1 MTALLLVTW
10 NDDNNYTQLNTD
22 FSFSTIVNVVYIL
35 YIVEYIQ
42 TETCQIMYMLNR
54 KNLLLFLSKILF
66 LDEDG
71 P

>member
-35 YIVEYIQ
+35 YIVEY
-42 TETCQIMYMLNR
+42 TDR
-54 KNLLLFLSKILF
+54 NLSNNVHV
-66 LDEDG
+66 
-71 P
+71 

>member
-54 KNLLLFLSKILF
+54 KNLLLFLAKILF